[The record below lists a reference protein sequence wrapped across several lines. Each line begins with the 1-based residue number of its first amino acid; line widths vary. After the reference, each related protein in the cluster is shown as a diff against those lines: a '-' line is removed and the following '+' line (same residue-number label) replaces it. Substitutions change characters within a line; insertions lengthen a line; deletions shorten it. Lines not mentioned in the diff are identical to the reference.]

1 MFVGG
6 VTYVYIPSWTKVAN
20 RYFSSSEHEL
30 RSLFD
35 RFGKVQ
41 TCIVNKDKRHA
52 FVKMVSRKDAVA
64 AKDAMESNR
73 TADSQLRVRSV
84 ILKSSV
90 SFECDIG

>member
-1 MFVGG
+1 MNSMI
-6 VTYVYIPSWTKVAN
+6 VTKGN
-20 RYFSSSEHEL
+20 RSSEHEL

-52 FVKMVSRKDAVA
+52 FVKMVSRRDAVA

-73 TADSQLRVRSV
+73 TPDSQLRVRSV
-84 ILKSSV
+84 NWRNLMLLEDYI
-90 SFECDIG
+90 C

>member
-1 MFVGG
+1 MKSADIF
-6 VTYVYIPSWTKVAN
+6 
-20 RYFSSSEHEL
+20 RSSEHEL

-84 ILKSSV
+84 ILRVLLAIDVTYADLS
-90 SFECDIG
+90 